1 MADYVQTWR
10 RNLRLKELVDF
21 AQKEIKSGKCKEDIY
36 QALDSEM
43 KIRWNLV
50 STTRRQYLIDINKI
64 LTGKYVLGA

>member
-1 MADYVQTWR
+1 MTDYVQTWR

-21 AQKEIKSGKCKEDIY
+21 AQKEIKSGKGKEDIY